1 MSQLQE
7 KQPSKL
13 AAKHETTLGN
23 QLCHFW
29 CYGMEDIQAM
39 FLSLFFLVEVN
50 RTYPL
55 LVFRKLIPIDSKETR
70 TFTLGRG
77 GGVC

>member
-7 KQPSKL
+7 KQPPKL

-23 QLCHFW
+23 QFCHFW

-50 RTYPL
+50 RD
-55 LVFRKLIPIDSKETR
+55 IPIAGLQEADPD
-70 TFTLGRG
+70 
-77 GGVC
+77 